1 MKQAGEIES
10 KNSAYAPVALFA
22 YKRPEHLRRTIE
34 ALKQNPGFSE
44 SPIHIFFDGPRKAAE
59 LPAIKQTRDVA
70 RALLPAHAVFV
81 EREQNFGLRR
91 SIVEGVTE
99 LTRDYGRVIVVEDDL
114 VMAKNFLQ
122 FMNAALDRY
131 EHEPSVMQIS
141 GHMFPVS
148 LASRTDSF
156 FLPFTTTWGWGTW
169 RRAWRKFDEQG
180 TAEAGLC
187 SDHTRRAA
195 FDLNGA
201 YPYFQMLQKQK
212 KGEIDSWGIL
222 WYLSVFASGGLT
234 LFPRQSL
241 VINAGLD
248 GTGTNCSYETPA
260 EVQLA
265 PLTDSFEMGWPPLI
279 EVDSSALAEI
289 TGYLKR
295 RQLPFRKFQRRF
307 SFMWRSGS

>member
-1 MKQAGEIES
+1 MKQSREIDRS
-10 KNSAYAPVALFA
+10 RAAAPVALFA

-44 SPIHIFFDGPRKAAE
+44 SPVHAFFDGPRRAE
-59 LPAIKQTRDVA
+59 ERRAVEQTRELA
-70 RALLPAHAVFV
+70 RALLPAHTVFV
-81 EREQNFGLRR
+81 ERERNFGLRR
-91 SIVEGVTE
+91 SIVEGVTT

-114 VMAKNFLQ
+114 VVAKNFLQ
-122 FMNAALDRY
+122 FMNAGLERY
-131 EHEPSVMQIS
+131 QDEPSVMQVS
-141 GHMFPVS
+141 GHIFPVPLGSGSDS
-148 LASRTDSF
+148 L

-169 RRAWRKFDEQG
+169 ARAWRNFDEHA

-187 SDHTRRAA
+187 SDQARRMA

-248 GTGTNCSYETPA
+248 GTGTNCSYEPPID
-260 EVQLA
+260 VQTMSFA
-265 PLTDSFEMGWPPLI
+265 DSWEIGWPQQI
-279 EVDSSALAEI
+279 EIDSTALAQI
-289 TGYLKR
+289 TAYLKR
-295 RQLPFRKFQRRF
+295 RQLPLSKFQRRL
-307 SFMWRSGS
+307 SSMWRRGG